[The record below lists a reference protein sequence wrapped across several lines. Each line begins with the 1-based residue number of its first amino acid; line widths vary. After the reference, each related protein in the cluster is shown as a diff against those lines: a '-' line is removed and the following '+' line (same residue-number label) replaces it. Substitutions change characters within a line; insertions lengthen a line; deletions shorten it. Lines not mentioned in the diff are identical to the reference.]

1 MKAMFSGKLAT
12 MRGHFVL
19 MHVAII
25 WGRVV
30 AAKPAVDSN
39 TIGTKVSVRRESTGA
54 LLGSI
59 RPSCKSTTLFLIKVT

>member
-1 MKAMFSGKLAT
+1 MKAMCLGKLAT
-12 MRGHFVL
+12 MRDHFVL
-19 MHVAII
+19 MHLVII

-39 TIGTKVSVRRESTGA
+39 TIGTKVSIRRGSTGA

-59 RPSCKSTTLFLIKVT
+59 RPI